1 MRIPR
6 WIRVALPLVAV
17 ILLSEGWDGLAWAAE
32 AATPPANPVQDVL
45 TAVMQL
51 VALVLAGLVA
61 WAVKLLAAKFK
72 LTISAEQED
81 LVRKVARDGVYFAE
95 EWGAKQLKLG
105 DRAIAGSDKLA
116 QATTFM
122 LAKVPGLDPDAAQK
136 AIHAVLGSVQ
146 GLGASLA
153 VGERR
158 AG

>member
-1 MRIPR
+1 MKTLRTLVMS
-6 WIRVALPLVAV
+6 VALLPSPVV
-17 ILLSEGWDGLAWAAE
+17 AWAAE
-32 AATPPANPVQDVL
+32 AVPASPVQDVL

-72 LTISAEQED
+72 LTLSAEQED
-81 LVRKVARDGVYFAE
+81 LVRKVARDGGYVAE

-105 DRAIAGSDKLA
+105 DRAVAGSDKLA
-116 QATTFM
+116 QATSFM

-136 AIHAVLGSVQ
+136 AIHAVLGSLQ

-153 VGERR
+153 VGEKR